1 MANGI
6 VRWGVISTA
15 NIGRAAVNP
24 AIQASSNGELVAV
37 ASRSDGAAR
46 TFAKEWGIADHYG
59 SYEALLE
66 DHRID
71 AVYIP
76 LPNNMHKEWTIRAA
90 EAGKHV
96 LCEKPLALNAA
107 ECEEMAAAADEH
119 GVKLMEAFM
128 YRFHPRSQRVI
139 DMVRE
144 GILGEL
150 KTIRSAFT
158 FRLSRPDNI
167 RWMPEFGGGALMDV
181 GCYCVN
187 VSRTIAGEEPVQ
199 VQATA
204 SRAATGVDDH
214 LVSILRFPTGVVA
227 HFDCAL
233 TMERCEFYDVA
244 GTEAHLRVPHAFLP
258 GTADA
263 DIEEH
268 RGRGNAT
275 VHTIAGVDEYRLM
288 VEHFADCVLRDE
300 EPRYQAAEAAGNMR
314 VIEALYESANDK
326 RGADRA
332 EQLGDTSEARDPETA
347 PPRTSAVTP

>member
-1 MANGI
+1 MTVV

-15 NIGRAAVNP
+15 NIGRSAVNP

-37 ASRSDGAAR
+37 ASRSEEAAR
-46 TFAKEWGIADHYG
+46 AFAEEWGIPGHYG

-66 DHRID
+66 DDGID

-96 LCEKPLALNAA
+96 LCEKPLALDVA
-107 ECEEMAAAADEH
+107 ECEEMEAAAAEH

-128 YRFHPRSQRVI
+128 YRFHPRSRRAI

-144 GILGEL
+144 GVVGEL

-158 FRLSRPDNI
+158 FRLSRPDDI
-167 RWMPEFGGGALMDV
+167 RWLPEFGGGALMDV

-187 VSRTIAGEEPVQ
+187 VSRTIVGEEPVE

-204 SRAATGVDDH
+204 SRADTGVDDH
-214 LVSILRFPTGVVA
+214 LVGILRFPSGVVA

-233 TMERCEFYDVA
+233 TAERCEFYEVA
-244 GTEAHLRVPHAFLP
+244 GTEAYLRVPAAFRP

-263 DIEEH
+263 HIEEH
-268 RGRGNAT
+268 SGSGDTT
-275 VHTIAGVDEYRLM
+275 VHTLPGVDQFQLM
-288 VEHFADCVLRDE
+288 VEHFADCVLNDE
-300 EPRYQAAEAAGNMR
+300 QPRYPVAEAIRNMR
-314 VIEALYESANDK
+314 VIEALYESAGK
-326 RGADRA
+326 GGATI
-332 EQLGDTSEARDPETA
+332 EVSGC
-347 PPRTSAVTP
+347 